1 MEFQAKPVQVII
13 SDRSVKNGKKDLNLQ
28 KEEMK
33 SKQALEFVQS
43 QSKDQYVRH
52 LIIRPWKDGGMRP
65 IFNLKSLNQFVTQPQ
80 KWKAFTIRL

>member
-1 MEFQAKPVQVII
+1 MERKI
-13 SDRSVKNGKKDLNLQ
+13 LNLQ

-33 SKQALEFVQS
+33 SKQTLEFVQS
-43 QSKDQYVRH
+43 QSKIQYVRH

-80 KWKAFTIRL
+80 KWNAFRL